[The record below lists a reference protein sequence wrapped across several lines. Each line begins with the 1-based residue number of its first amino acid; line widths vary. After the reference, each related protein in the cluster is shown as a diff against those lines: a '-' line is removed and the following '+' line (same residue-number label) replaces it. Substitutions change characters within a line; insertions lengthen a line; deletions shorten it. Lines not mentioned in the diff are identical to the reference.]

1 MVFKILLLR
10 WTETPNIAGLTDL
23 VSKVTISLL
32 DNLSLRTTQKR
43 ISTFQNS
50 KIKKYWQSEKIKLIL
65 NLASK
70 ISSLEIE

>member
-43 ISTFQNS
+43 ISNFQNS